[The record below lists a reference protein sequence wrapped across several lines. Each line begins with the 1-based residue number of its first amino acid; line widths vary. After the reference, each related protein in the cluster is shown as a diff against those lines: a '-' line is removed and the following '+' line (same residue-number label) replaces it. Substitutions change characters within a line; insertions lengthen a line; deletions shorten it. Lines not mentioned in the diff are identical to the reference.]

1 MIWTDAYRAYDDDT
15 LATLANAGLLRRAAK
30 DVEAGKVQWQR
41 QGETDGVLLADGQ
54 QVQLD
59 ARGPQKAQ
67 CDCPAPGLCKHILA
81 AALWLRSL
89 PVVAGGGEASEA
101 VPAGVAPPEV
111 SAEASVPP
119 PPLAQVDPLA
129 EVLALDSTALF
140 KAAGVAAQRRAW
152 QALPCGV
159 EWRVQGSALVMDLPA
174 LGVSCRWVAGAGFDG
189 MVSEVP
195 ARERRAVHLMALAAV
210 RSAAGQPL
218 VWPDGKTPQAAPVTE
233 APRPLGASERVF
245 VGQVQAL
252 LGELLRGGLSHVSR
266 LSSAQLLALN
276 MSARGEGLPRLAALL
291 RNLAGM
297 VDGLERRD
305 HRTLE
310 ADALALMARTHA
322 LCVALCVALTAPD
335 TVHAATSDMLV
346 RLRGRMRRDFDESAS
361 LALLPLGAYWWQT
374 LGGARGL
381 TLGLWDINGQR
392 LLQATLAR
400 PDGSDLGFS
409 RHTAWATLA
418 VWPGAGSAQKLCHT
432 PLQLE
437 QPRLAD
443 DGRLAV
449 GGSSRASAIPAWRAD
464 DPRLT
469 ALGYGRWADLREPL
483 QAATGLGGE
492 PVDMLLLRPSR
503 TYTPVLDETRQ
514 QLHWPLQDDVGQ
526 WLRLTVPVSDETA
539 LRLDN
544 LDRLTARQAP
554 IHAVLVRVERTG
566 AETLL
571 VPVAVL
577 SSGVSAGSTG
587 DVVQAVSLDFATE
600 PARPTPLAQ
609 RILRLMQWRKEQ
621 QAAPVLMQP
630 TLAQRLLQPVM
641 NVLETQAATGRM
653 ALTDAQREVLVQ
665 AHAALASVG
674 LRAVE
679 AALYAHLQSPS
690 SDSLLSLACLA
701 QWAQELDGLPLCT
714 EPDTH

>member
-1 MIWTDAYRAYDDDT
+1 MTWTHAYRAYDDDT

-41 QGETDGVLLADGQ
+41 QGDTDGVVQADGQ

-81 AALWLRSL
+81 AALWLRAL
-89 PVVAGGGEASEA
+89 PEGG
-101 VPAGVAPPEV
+101 P
-111 SAEASVPP
+111 EASVPETVPANAAALEANADAPAQPLP
-119 PPLAQVDPLA
+119 PPAAQADPLA
-129 EVLALDSTALF
+129 EVLALDSAVLF
-140 KAAGVAAQRRAW
+140 KAAGVAAQRRAS

-195 ARERRAVHLMALAAV
+195 ARERRAVHLIALAAV
-210 RSAAGQPL
+210 RTAAGQPL
-218 VWPDGKTPQAAPVTE
+218 AWPDGQAPQAAPAVE
-233 APRPLGASERVF
+233 APRPLGTSERAF
-245 VGQVQAL
+245 VQQVQTL

-297 VDGLERRD
+297 VDALERRD

-322 LCVALCVALTAPD
+322 LCVALCAPEATPD
-335 TVHAATSDMLV
+335 TLAL
-346 RLRGRMRRDFDESAS
+346 LRGRVRRDFDETAA

-374 LGGARGL
+374 MGGARGL
-381 TLGLWDINGQR
+381 TLGLWDVDGQR

-400 PDGSDLGFS
+400 PDGSDPGFS
-409 RHTAWATLA
+409 RHAAWATLA
-418 VWPGAGSAQKLCHT
+418 VWPGAGAAHKLCQA

-449 GGSSRASAIPAWRAD
+449 GGASRASVAPAWRAD

-469 ALGYGRWADLREPL
+469 TLGCGCWADLRGPL

-492 PVDMLLLRPSR
+492 SVDMLLLRPR
-503 TYTPVLDETRQ
+503 HTHAPVLDETRQ
-514 QLHWPLQDDVGQ
+514 QLHWALQDEAGQ
-526 WLRLTVPVSDETA
+526 WLRLTIPVSDETA

-577 SSGVSAGSTG
+577 SSGVSAGSSG
-587 DVVQAVSLDFATE
+587 DTVQAVSLDFATE

-621 QAAPVLMQP
+621 QAAPALAQP

-641 NVLETQAATGRM
+641 TVLETQAATGRM
-653 ALTDAQREVLVQ
+653 VLTDAQRDALVQ
-665 AHAALASVG
+665 ARAALASVG
-674 LRAVE
+674 LRSLD
-679 AALYAHLQSPS
+679 AALHTHLHAPS
-690 SDSLLSLACLA
+690 SHSLLPLACLA
-701 QWAQELDGLPLCT
+701 QWTLELDGLPLCA
-714 EPDTH
+714 ESDTP

>member
-1 MIWTDAYRAYDDDT
+1 MTWTHAYRAYDDDT

-41 QGETDGVLLADGQ
+41 QGEADGVRLADGQ

-81 AALWLRSL
+81 AALWLRAL
-89 PVVAGGGEASEA
+89 PEVAADTQAPA
-101 VPAGVAPPEV
+101 VAPAGVAPPDA
-111 SAEASVPP
+111 SAEASAPL
-119 PPLAQVDPLA
+119 PPLAQIDPLA
-129 EVLALDSTALF
+129 EVLALDSAALF

-174 LGVSCRWVAGAGFDG
+174 LGVSCRWVAGAGFEG

-195 ARERRAVHLMALAAV
+195 ARERRAVHLIALAAV
-210 RSAAGQPL
+210 RSAAGRPLSWPSGQAPQPA
-218 VWPDGKTPQAAPVTE
+218 PDVE
-233 APRPLGASERVF
+233 APRPVGASERAFVF
-245 VGQVQAL
+245 QVQAL

-291 RNLAGM
+291 RNLAGT
-297 VDGLERRD
+297 VDALERRD

-322 LCVALCVALTAPD
+322 LCVALTAPD
-335 TVHAATSDMLV
+335 TAPDATPDMLAL
-346 RLRGRMRRDFDESAS
+346 LRGRVRRDFDDIAT

-381 TLGLWDINGQR
+381 TLGLWDVDGQR

-400 PDGSDLGFS
+400 PDGSDPGFS

-418 VWPGAGSAQKLCHT
+418 VWPGVGSAHRLCQA

-449 GGSSRASAIPAWRAD
+449 GGASRASAIPAWRAE
-464 DPRLT
+464 DPRLAT
-469 ALGYGRWADLREPL
+469 LGYGRWADLREPL

-503 TYTPVLDETRQ
+503 THAPVLDETRQ
-514 QLHWPLQDDVGQ
+514 QLHWALQDDVGQ

-577 SSGVSAGSTG
+577 SSGVSAGSSG
-587 DVVQAVSLDFATE
+587 DTLQAVSLDFATE

-609 RILRLMQWRKEQ
+609 RMLRLMQWRKEQ
-621 QAAPVLMQP
+621 QAAPALAQP

-641 NVLETQAATGRM
+641 TVLETQAATGRM
-653 ALTDAQREVLVQ
+653 ALTGAQRDVLTQ

-674 LRAVE
+674 LRALE
-679 AALYAHLQSPS
+679 AALHAHLQAPS
-690 SDSLLSLACLA
+690 SDSLLPLACLA
-701 QWAQELDGLPLCT
+701 QWAQELDGLPLCA
-714 EPDTH
+714 ESDTH